1 MSVNGLRAAL
11 LGEALGTFLM
21 VLFGTGAVACAV
33 LAGALQGLWQVAVVW
48 GAGVTLAIYASAA
61 LSGAHLNPAVT
72 LAFAL
77 WRPSRFPPA
86 RVLPYVAAQVAGAA
100 VAGLAVWAVFA
111 PLLARFEAREGLVR
125 GAPGSERAAMIF
137 GQYFPNAAMFG
148 TGPEAEALVSP
159 LGAMLVEALGTA
171 ILVLVIFALTDPEN
185 AAAPEPT
192 LVPILVGA
200 TVAVLISVFAPLT
213 QAGWN
218 PARDFGPR
226 LVALLAGYGSVALP
240 GPQGGFWIY
249 VVGPLVGGPLGGLLY
264 ERGVRPHLVGR
275 VPPGT
280 EEA

>member
-1 MSVNGLRAAL
+1 VTVSGLRAAL

-48 GAGVTLAIYASAA
+48 GVGVTVAIYASAA

-77 WRPSRFPPA
+77 CRPERFPPT
-86 RVLPYVAAQVAGAA
+86 RVLPYVVAQLAGAIA
-100 VAGLAVWAVFA
+100 AGLVVWAVFA
-111 PLLARFEAREGLVR
+111 PLLSRFEAREGLVR

-137 GQYFPNAAMFG
+137 GQYFPNAATFG
-148 TGPEAEALVSP
+148 TGPAAEALVSP
-159 LGAMLVEALGTA
+159 LEAMLVEALGTA

-192 LVPILVGA
+192 LVPVIVGA
-200 TVAVLISVFAPLT
+200 TVAGLISVFAPIT

-226 LVALLAGYGSVALP
+226 LVALLAGYGTVALP

-249 VVGPLVGGPLGGLLY
+249 LVGPLIGGPLGGWFY
-264 ERGVRPHLVGR
+264 ERGVRSHLVGSL
-275 VPPGT
+275 PPGS
-280 EEA
+280 E